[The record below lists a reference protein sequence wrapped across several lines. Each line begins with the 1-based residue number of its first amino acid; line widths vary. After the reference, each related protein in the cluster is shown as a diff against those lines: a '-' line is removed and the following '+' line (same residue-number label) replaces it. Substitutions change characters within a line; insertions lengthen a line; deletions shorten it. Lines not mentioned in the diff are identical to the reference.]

1 MDRAGVTRGAPF
13 YTADSVTKSFG
24 GRQVLKSASVWGWRG
39 AITVMLGR
47 NGSGKSTL
55 MRIGAGV
62 LRADS
67 GTVHMGGR
75 TYQRPRLHE
84 LARAGL
90 YFHPERGCL
99 PIYGSLH
106 DHLDAIIARFG
117 GRYDEAIDLTGMAE
131 LIDVPLIELSGGEL
145 HRAEVASCIARAPS
159 CLIADEPYAG
169 VSPIDAERLTLALN
183 HLRARGCAIITS
195 GHDVP
200 ALMAVADEVVWV
212 TSGTTHALGGPAEA
226 ADHHQFAT
234 EYLGPSLR
242 YSARPHSP
250 VF

>member
-1 MDRAGVTRGAPF
+1 MKPAESRATPF

-24 GRQVLKSASVWGWRG
+24 GRQVLKSASVWGWSG
-39 AITVMLGR
+39 AVTVMLGR

-55 MRIGAGV
+55 MRTGAGM
-62 LRADS
+62 LRADQ
-67 GTVHMGGR
+67 GTVHMNGR
-75 TYQRPRLHE
+75 AYPRPQLHI

-99 PIYGSLH
+99 PMYGTLR
-106 DHLDAIIARFG
+106 DHLTAINKRFG
-117 GRYDEAIDLTGMAE
+117 GTYDEAIELTGMEE
-131 LIDVPLIELSGGEL
+131 LIDVPLLELSGGEL

-169 VSPIDAERLTLALN
+169 VSPIDAERLTTALT
-183 HLRARGCAIITS
+183 HMRDHGCAIIIS

-200 ALMAVADEVVWV
+200 SLMGIADEVVWV
-212 TSGTTHALGGPAEA
+212 TSGTTHALGCPQA
-226 ADHHQFAT
+226 ATEHHQFAT

-242 YSARPHSP
+242 YSARPHTT

>member
-1 MDRAGVTRGAPF
+1 VTRATPF

-24 GRQVLKSASVWGWRG
+24 GRQVLKSASVWGWSG

-55 MRIGAGV
+55 MRIGAGM

-67 GTVHMGGR
+67 GAVHMDGR
-75 TYQRPRLHE
+75 TYPRPKLHN

-99 PIYGSLH
+99 PVYGSLR
-106 DHLDAIIARFG
+106 DHLDAIVRRFG
-117 GRYDEAIDLTGMAE
+117 GSYDEAIELAGMAE

-145 HRAEVASCIARAPS
+145 HRAEVASCIARAPV

-183 HLRARGCAIITS
+183 HLRARGCAVIIS

-200 ALMAVADEVVWV
+200 LLMAVADEVVWV

-226 ADHHQFAT
+226 AEHHQFRT
-234 EYLGPSLR
+234 EYLGPSRR
-242 YSARPHSP
+242 YSIRPDP
-250 VF
+250 AVF